1 MDAVRMH
8 KIECREG
15 SIDINR
21 YGIQLKLYAKKRREP
36 SDVKEVVRVVTQ
48 EISDTCISMGAMGH
62 IKSCLKADS
71 GFIKADTIGSKY
83 GVHIE

>member
-1 MDAVRMH
+1 MP
-8 KIECREG
+8 KIERREG
-15 SIDINR
+15 PIDINR
-21 YGIQLKLYAKKRREP
+21 YGIQLKLYAKKGREP

-48 EISDTCISMGAMGH
+48 EISDTGISMGAMAIGH